1 MFETFQPSP
10 FMLNDPLGEIPS
22 RFATLDG
29 VRIHY
34 KSLGDGETAV
44 VFIHGWTCDLTF
56 WRAQVNDLMSKGRLL
71 FVDLPGHGR
80 SDKPKRAYTMDY
92 FAQAVEA
99 VRKDAGVNDLALV
112 GHSMGTPVMRQYY
125 RAHPQRTRAL
135 VAVDGSLER
144 FMTPAESE
152 KYIAQFTGADYLDK
166 LGEAVDG
173 MFAQITPSDMRAA
186 IKNAMLSTPQHVVV
200 SALTG
205 LLDPANWKEDP
216 VSVPLLQVSSK
227 LPWWPADYEAYVRKL
242 APQVEY
248 HVLDDAGHF
257 LMLDRPDDFNALL
270 TAFLR
275 RQEILKSSSAATST

>member
-1 MFETFQPSP
+1 MEVCVMPKTDRL
-10 FMLNDPLGEIPS
+10 LNDPLSGVPS

-56 WRAQVNDLMSKGRLL
+56 WRAQVEDVVGKGRLIFL
-71 FVDLPGHGR
+71 DLPGHGC
-80 SDKPKRAYTMDY
+80 SDKPKRAYTMEY

-99 VRKDAGVNDLALV
+99 VRKDAGVEDLALV

-125 RAHPQRTRAL
+125 RTHPKRTRAL
-135 VAVDGSLER
+135 VAVDGSLEQ
-144 FMTPAESE
+144 FMTPAESD

-166 LGEAVDG
+166 LGQAVDG
-173 MFAQITPSDMRAA
+173 MFSRITPGDVRAA

-200 SALTG
+200 SAMKG
-205 LLDPANWKEDP
+205 LLDPAIWKEDP
-216 VSVPLLQVSSK
+216 VSVPLLSVSAK
-227 LPWWPADYEAYVRKL
+227 LPWWPTDYEAYVHKL
-242 APQVEY
+242 ARKVEY

-257 LMLDRPDDFNALL
+257 LMLDRPGDFNALL

-275 RQEILKSSSAATST
+275 RQEILKP